1 MNTTSEVR
9 GQARDDTVEDA
20 SEPRNSGSRRS
31 LLSGAAGGLV
41 LATSGLF
48 LPDWLL
54 DEAEADNAPVRRVQ
68 QRKAQRRKRRRN
80 QSDSGRKRRQ
90 HGHDKG
96 RGGVGFRGLQI
107 SFSNT
112 NFSSSDIQFWV
123 HEPFIWRKKED
134 RTYPRGDFSFTTD
147 NLEALLLI
155 NGKFCLEFHNY
166 PVGTPDIF
174 LGVDGSVRERGGWH
188 PGLTVLPPTAVS
200 EREYLPSTT
209 VQGVRFE
216 LARNP
221 DTPAYINFQVA
232 MWPVSA

>member
-1 MNTTSEVR
+1 MNDGREDQSEAQIDATGSEV
-9 GQARDDTVEDA
+9 D
-20 SEPRNSGSRRS
+20 PRSRSRRL
-31 LLSGAAGGLV
+31 LLSGVAGGLV

-48 LPDWLL
+48 VPEWLE
-54 DEAEADNAPVRRVQ
+54 EAEADTAPVRRVQ
-68 QRKAQRRKRRRN
+68 QRKAQKRKRRRN
-80 QSDSGRKRRQ
+80 QSDGGRKRRQ

-96 RGGVGFRGLQI
+96 RGGDFFRGLQI

-134 RTYPRGDFSFTTD
+134 RTYPRGDFSFKTD

-166 PVGTPDIF
+166 PVGTPDVF

-200 EREYLPSTT
+200 AGGYLPSTT

-216 LARNP
+216 IARNP
-221 DTPAYINFQVA
+221 DSPDYINFQVA